1 MLILEV
7 DGRSWHARERA
18 MASDRARDR
27 DAASLGWQTL
37 RVLDDEIRACP
48 LAVIGD
54 IEATYRMRAAQLRL
68 AG

>member
-1 MLILEV
+1 
-7 DGRSWHARERA
+7 
-18 MASDRARDR
+18 MATDRARDR

-48 LAVIGD
+48 MAVLGD
-54 IEATYRMRAAQLRL
+54 IEATYRARALQFRL